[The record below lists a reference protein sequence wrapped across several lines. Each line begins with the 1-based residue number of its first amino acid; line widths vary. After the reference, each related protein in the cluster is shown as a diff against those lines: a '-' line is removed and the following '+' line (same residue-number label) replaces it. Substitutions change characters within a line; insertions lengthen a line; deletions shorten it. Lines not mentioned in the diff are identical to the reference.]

1 MEDIH
6 IIENE
11 ETLKLRLLGFMVEKD
26 IIKSSEYLKWDE
38 LNIKE
43 RALYVTKALEMLGVI

>member
-26 IIKSSEYLKWDE
+26 IIKSSEYLNGDE
-38 LNIKE
+38 LNIKD
-43 RALYVTKALEMLGVI
+43 RALYITKALEMLGVI